1 MKHGLAGIGAYWCM
15 VEMLYEEWWV
25 LMLSECER
33 IAFELRVSC
42 EMIESIVND
51 FDLFRNDWK
60 WFYSKSILDR
70 IEQRNIKS
78 EKARNSA
85 EKRWKDKWI
94 DANALRTQS
103 EGNAIKER
111 KGKEIKEKKISEEK
125 RNGNKKKIEE
135 KIENLPEWVR
145 KDFFEFLLEH
155 INFIEEEY
163 SDKKIESIEN
173 KVKEFWELLWVKIAS
188 LEIES
193 FISHHRNNKTVFKDT
208 IGRLNT
214 WLANKIK

>member
-1 MKHGLAGIGAYWCM
+1 MEQSQIIRLPRKYW
-15 VEMLYEEWWV
+15 ELFSTLSNEE
-25 LMLSECER
+25 
-33 IAFELRVSC
+33 A
-42 EMIESIVND
+42 
-51 FDLFRNDWK
+51 WK
-60 WFYSKSILDR
+60 L
-70 IEQRNIKS
+70 
-78 EKARNSA
+78 
-85 EKRWKDKWI
+85 
-94 DANALRTQS
+94 
-103 EGNAIKER
+103 IKELFWYDAKIDGLTR
-111 KGKEIKEKKISEEK
+111 VYRDMIWVDINNMETSAKNWIKWGRPKNKKTPGYWKSKPQVIENDNLNEEKIKEKKWNEEKISEEK
-125 RNGNKKKIEE
+125 KNGNKKKIEE

-173 KVKEFWELLWVKIAS
+173 KVKEFWEILWVKIAS